1 MGSWYQK
8 QDMNHKQILLVFI
21 HTKTNIQENMI
32 SYESLIHHVCHNHQ
46 KWCVRI
52 SNSSLLSWSSEVICI
67 QLTNTVLQ
75 SSKGT
80 LTFIN
85 SLWPNVFIW
94 RHRTGSIL
102 SQEMPWCLMA
112 PSHYLNHCWVSIS
125 DVLWH
130 LLQDSFTWNY
140 QDIYPW
146 LKFTPPRGQ
155 SVKVWSCKT
164 INVPR
169 ITWLVPAVVL
179 QYPPPGSHRWPPVL
193 CNDHLIFQ
201 SSRQPVHPHHGQ
213 YILEVIYPHL
223 KAPARSPPPPP
234 PPPQTHTHTQHGHV
248 GRCCSAWYSTWLLNT
263 WFLCRAT
270 ISRLIFM
277 TLWSQFVV
285 ICGIREAL
293 HQCHAR
299 VEPALQRTAC
309 LAVQWL
315 KCIDD
320 RCEQHWCGRL
330 ICLNEV
336 MHGIHS
342 LAVIVEGWIRFEA
355 SMRYN
360 NFLAWFGWDVQQLS
374 HAQDHHSHHW
384 VQCSLPHHEPPC
396 PAPLPYNQKAPYLH
410 LCVCVLGGGG
420 GGGGGSA
427 WGKRVALGHCDRLH
441 QLIYPLWS
449 FWLEQLFA
457 KRDEFHINKFEQ
469 SVGHKVVLRPIKII
483 CQEIL
488 LQTRPTSTVRL

>member
-1 MGSWYQK
+1 MGLWYQK

-85 SLWPNVFIW
+85 SLWPSVFIW
-94 RHRTGSIL
+94 RHRTGSTL

-169 ITWLVPAVVL
+169 ITWLVLAVVL

-201 SSRQPVHPHHGQ
+201 SSGQPVHPHHGQ

-223 KAPARSPPPPP
+223 KAPARSPPPN
-234 PPPQTHTHTQHGHV
+234 THTHSMGMLGVAAALDTAHGSWTLDS
-248 GRCCSAWYSTWLLNT
+248 CAEPLLVA
-263 WFLCRAT
+263 WFLWHSEANL
-270 ISRLIFM
+270 SSSVESERLCINVMLELSLLF
-277 TLWSQFVV
+277 SE
-285 ICGIREAL
+285 R
-293 HQCHAR
+293 
-299 VEPALQRTAC
+299 PALLCNDLNALMIGVNSTDVDASYVLMKSCMASTASLLLLKAGSDVRPVWDTIIFWHG
-309 LAVQWL
+309 LAGMFNSCHMPRIITVTTESNVLFLIMSHLVQL
-315 KCIDD
+315 
-320 RCEQHWCGRL
+320 
-330 ICLNEV
+330 
-336 MHGIHS
+336 
-342 LAVIVEGWIRFEA
+342 
-355 SMRYN
+355 
-360 NFLAWFGWDVQQLS
+360 LS
-374 HAQDHHSHHW
+374 
-384 VQCSLPHHEPPC
+384 PTI
-396 PAPLPYNQKAPYLH
+396 KKLH
-410 LCVCVLGGGG
+410 TFICVCVLGGGG
-420 GGGGGSA
+420 FSLRQAGGLRA
-427 WGKRVALGHCDRLH
+427 
-441 QLIYPLWS
+441 LWS
-449 FWLEQLFA
+449 FASANLSSLE
-457 KRDEFHINKFEQ
+457 
-469 SVGHKVVLRPIKII
+469 
-483 CQEIL
+483 L
-488 LQTRPTSTVRL
+488 LTWAAVRETWWVPYQQVWTVCRTQGGPKTH